1 MRYEVLTSGLPE
13 NLRSMIVDAPDH
25 HTAILLAGILAGKSL
40 KRRGGHY
47 DPAGF
52 TVLSVL
58 PTDKPLKNQHTEPR

>member
-1 MRYEVLTSGLPE
+1 MRYEVLTSGIPGDFHSL
-13 NLRSMIVDAPDH
+13 IVDAPDH
-25 HTAILLAGILAGKSL
+25 HTAVLLAGILAGKAL

-52 TVLSVL
+52 AVLSVL